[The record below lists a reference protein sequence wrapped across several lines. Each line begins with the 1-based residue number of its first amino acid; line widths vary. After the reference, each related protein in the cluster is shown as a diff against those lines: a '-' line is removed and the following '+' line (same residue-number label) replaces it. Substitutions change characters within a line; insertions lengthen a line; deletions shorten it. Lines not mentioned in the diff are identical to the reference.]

1 MDISKQ
7 VALVSGSN
15 RGLGKYLALELLA
28 RGAKV
33 YAGARN
39 PASIDLPGA
48 IPLQLDYRPQS
59 VTAAAEAAGDATL
72 LINNAGSS
80 TGASL
85 LTGKLDDIQL
95 EFDTHVFGT
104 LSMIRAFAPIIEK
117 NGGGSILNILSVLS
131 WFSVGEGGAYS
142 AAKSAEW
149 GITNAL
155 RLNLAPNNVRVAG
168 LHVAYM
174 ATDMTANIQAPKA
187 DPKDI
192 ARIAID
198 GIEADLYEIVADD
211 ISRSVQQAFPEE
223 FLPYPAIIP
232 IKLHSSRDSWNWEH
246 LTK

>member
-15 RGLGKYLALELLA
+15 RGLGKFLALELLA

-48 IPLQLDYRPQS
+48 IPLQLDITDPQS
-59 VTAAAEAAGDATL
+59 VSAAAEAAGDVTF

-95 EFDTHVFGT
+95 EFDTHFFGT

-131 WFSVGEGGAYS
+131 WFSIGEAGAYS

-149 GITNAL
+149 GMTNAL

-168 LHVAYM
+168 LHVAFM
-174 ATDMTANIQAPKA
+174 DTDMTANIQAPKS

-211 ISRSVQQAFPEE
+211 LSQNVQKGFAGGVSS
-223 FLPYPAIIP
+223 LYPQ
-232 IKLHSSRDSWNWEH
+232 LFQ
-246 LTK
+246 

>member
-15 RGLGKYLALELLA
+15 RGLGKFLALELLA

-33 YAGARN
+33 CAGTRN

-48 IPLQLDYRPQS
+48 IPLQLDITDPHDPS
-59 VTAAAEAAGDATL
+59 LSAAEAAGDVTF

-95 EFDTHVFGT
+95 EFDTHFFGT

-131 WFSVGEGGAYS
+131 WFSIGEAGAYS

-149 GITNAL
+149 GMTNAL

-168 LHVAYM
+168 LHVAFM
-174 ATDMTANIQAPKA
+174 DTDMTANIQAPKS

-198 GIEADLYEIVADD
+198 GIEADL
-211 ISRSVQQAFPEE
+211 
-223 FLPYPAIIP
+223 L
-232 IKLHSSRDSWNWEH
+232 
-246 LTK
+246 